1 MEQAT
6 YNDQELAAW
15 AAGLN
20 DEYLQRILAALN
32 AERGSSSAGSADCE
46 FPLQCG
52 FAPLAATAGATLP
65 SSMPEPSLHC
75 SLQSSHQSYTP

>member
-32 AERGSSSAGSADCE
+32 AERAVRQRVQQIASFHSSAG
-46 FPLQCG
+46 
-52 FAPLAATAGATLP
+52 LP
-65 SSMPEPSLHC
+65 P
-75 SLQSSHQSYTP
+75 